1 MENEELVSLIQQGKN
16 VTENMGILY
25 QQNEIF
31 IRNIVKKYD
40 FVAETDDLMQ
50 EAFLGL
56 VEAVEHY
63 NAEGDA
69 NFLTYA
75 QYIIKGQCLK
85 YIEKNKGSIR
95 IPSWML
101 AKIKE
106 YKKLIAKNHGVV
118 DAETIKAELKLTQ
131 KQFDFFIQT
140 LMIESCFSLDAG
152 ISSEDDDN
160 LTLGDSIADNAN
172 VEQLVIDAEMQKE
185 LSEIWNCVDALD
197 DERKQTVILLRYKLN
212 LTQKEVAENLNMS
225 DSSIGYIENNCLK
238 QLKKMKRIQEL
249 AEMYGFDCS
258 LAYHGG
264 LQSFKNH
271 GNTSVV
277 ERIVMKR
284 EEIFKKMEVMQS

>member
-1 MENEELVSLIQQGKN
+1 MTNEELVSLIQQGEN
-16 VTENMGILY
+16 VSENMGILY
-25 QQNEIF
+25 QQNETF

-75 QYIIKGQCLK
+75 KYIIKGQCLK

-101 AKIKE
+101 AKIRE
-106 YKKLIAKNHGVV
+106 YKKLIAKNHSAV
-118 DAETIKAELKLTQ
+118 DAETIKTELKLTQ

-140 LMIESCFSLDAG
+140 LMIESCFSLDAST
-152 ISSEDDDN
+152 SSEDDDN
-160 LTLGDSIADNAN
+160 LTLGDVIADNAN
-172 VEQLVIDAEMQKE
+172 VEQLIIDAEIQKE
-185 LSEIWNCVDALD
+185 LSEIWDCVEALD

-212 LTQKEVAENLNMS
+212 LTQKEVAENLNLS

-249 AEMYGFDCS
+249 AEMYDFDCS

-284 EEIFKKMEVMQS
+284 EEIFKKLEVVQS